1 MIFATFTKNFTPE
14 ALSNSG
20 GGT

>member
-14 ALSNSG
+14 AVSYTEE
-20 GGT
+20 GT